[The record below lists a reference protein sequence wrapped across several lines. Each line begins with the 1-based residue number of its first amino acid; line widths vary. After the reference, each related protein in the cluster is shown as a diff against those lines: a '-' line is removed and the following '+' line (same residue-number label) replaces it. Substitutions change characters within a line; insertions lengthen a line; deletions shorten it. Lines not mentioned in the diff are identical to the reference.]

1 MTAWTDQIDP
11 THGAITN
18 DTFANIVD
26 ACRAFASPLPPS
38 ESDRETG
45 LRSLIKRVGNHVRD
59 RSLLFDSVPSGGPRI
74 VRLAKE
80 ALGQGRIKLQ
90 LFAFDNGE
98 SHPPHAHNNLLSC
111 QIVLRG
117 QARVTE
123 FNLRQHVSDSL
134 IEIDGETVHTL
145 MPGDGVFTLA
155 RSNNIHWQEGLADDT
170 LLLNINWQG
179 FLAPNELFD
188 SGPSGRR
195 GLAWMRHRPGQNPG
209 SYLVPVVALGS
220 DTEIL

>member
-1 MTAWTDQIDP
+1 MTTGTAQIDP
-11 THGAITN
+11 TDGAIAN
-18 DTFANIVD
+18 DVFANIVD
-26 ACRAFASPLPPS
+26 ACRTFASPLSPL

-45 LRSLIKRVGNHVRD
+45 LRALIERIGNCVRD
-59 RSLLFDSVPSGGPRI
+59 KSLSFDRVPSNGPRI

-80 ALGQGRIKLQ
+80 ALGRGRIKLQ
-90 LFAFDNGE
+90 LFAFDDGE

-117 QARVTE
+117 RARVTE
-123 FNLRQHVSDSL
+123 YNLQQHRSDGR

-155 RSNNIHWQEGLADDT
+155 RRNNIHWQEGLADDT

-179 FLAPNELFD
+179 FLSPDELFD
-188 SGPSGRR
+188 NGPSGRR
-195 GLAWMRHRPGQNPG
+195 GLAWKQRKPGTVTG
-209 SYLVPVVALGS
+209 SYLVPVVAF
-220 DTEIL
+220 E